1 MFCIDEAL
9 AMGVSVERLLTLL
22 EQYIIEMIEKKLK
35 NDRELHTKRGDMTS
49 SLQVRWVGIKFF
61 VSFNFIVEKLGEW

>member
-9 AMGVSVERLLTLL
+9 AMGVSVERLLILL

-35 NDRELHTKRGDMTS
+35 NDR
-49 SLQVRWVGIKFF
+49 WVGIKFF
-61 VSFNFIVEKLGEW
+61 VSFDFIVEKLGEW